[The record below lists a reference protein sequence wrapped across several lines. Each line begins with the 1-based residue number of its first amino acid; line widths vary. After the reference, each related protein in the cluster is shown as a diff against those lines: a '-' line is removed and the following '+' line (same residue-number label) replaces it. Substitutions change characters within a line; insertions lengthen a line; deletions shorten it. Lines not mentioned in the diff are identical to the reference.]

1 MLCPSFRTGHQ
12 LPADWLLLLLWLIV
26 PLGTVPATS
35 RADIIVLANQTSEPV
50 VFRIGT
56 GPTTSDPI
64 TIPAR
69 DLTALM
75 LRGVCELVYDDR
87 GREGA
92 YHLDANSAYLFVRD
106 ERGQLQVT
114 AIDLGS
120 TDATAGGRTLTA
132 GARIKTAVDLPLE
145 VFVDNYEL
153 TTRAAWEPRLRKR
166 IERVSQILE
175 QNCRIRLR
183 IVQVGQWAAS
193 QEAVEFPQALAEFQR
208 RVTPAPGHVALGFT
222 GRYRQSP
229 GLQHLGGTPG
239 ILHPHILVRE
249 WSATMSEPE
258 REEVL
263 LHEIG
268 HYLGAVHSP
277 DPASVMR
284 PILADSQVLHKEFRI
299 RFDPVNLL
307 LINLV
312 AEEIRERRATSVRE
326 LSAGTRLR
334 LSQIYAKLAEA
345 IPEDTSARQY
355 QFQVGMVDDSPL
367 ASATRT
373 VVSAVRTAALT
384 RADTL
389 RQDRLTEHY
398 VRSAAA
404 AVQGAPADVAPAA
417 FLLGLGIALDD
428 SETLL
433 QNRLTREF
441 CRTVETA
448 DERQERCQALGDP
461 TVLDRR
467 DLRQH
472 FFLSGYLATV
482 AGPAAA
488 EAAGIAK
495 ELTDAKTGSGFS
507 YVDLAAD
514 LAGIAFAERV
524 LRREVPLAELAQR
537 WDMARFMPDVT
548 GLPEGLRWNEV
559 VPQLAGTGADS
570 FTSYRRT
577 IRDRLALLRAA
588 ETSDGEP
595 Q

>member
-1 MLCPSFRTGHQ
+1 
-12 LPADWLLLLLWLIV
+12 
-26 PLGTVPATS
+26 
-35 RADIIVLANQTSEPV
+35 
-50 VFRIGT
+50 
-56 GPTTSDPI
+56 
-64 TIPAR
+64 
-69 DLTALM
+69 
-75 LRGVCELVYDDR
+75 
-87 GREGA
+87 
-92 YHLDANSAYLFVRD
+92 
-106 ERGQLQVT
+106 
-114 AIDLGS
+114 
-120 TDATAGGRTLTA
+120 
-132 GARIKTAVDLPLE
+132 
-145 VFVDNYEL
+145 
-153 TTRAAWEPRLRKR
+153 
-166 IERVSQILE
+166 
-175 QNCRIRLR
+175 
-183 IVQVGQWAAS
+183 
-193 QEAVEFPQALAEFQR
+193 
-208 RVTPAPGHVALGFT
+208 
-222 GRYRQSP
+222 
-229 GLQHLGGTPG
+229 
-239 ILHPHILVRE
+239 
-249 WSATMSEPE
+249 MSEPE